1 MNFCQFSSMLLCTGI
16 IMGSTVETVRAER
29 EYLDRNT
36 PRAANLLQPL
46 ISEASNA
53 QPSIQASDLL
63 AQETTTVKITGVK
76 LNPSATSLEVILET
90 ATGVTFKPTT
100 RTEDKTW
107 IAEVDGAVL
116 ALPDG
121 TAFEAANPADGIDS
135 VRITQLDRQKIQI
148 RVVGA
153 ETIPNV
159 VIKSNQSPTATETPE
174 EGEEE
179 LVVTGDRTTP
189 GYRVPNAS
197 TATGTDTPILET
209 PFSVQ
214 VVPKE
219 VIRDQQAT
227 RIEEAL
233 GNVSSVYSLGTDSGR
248 DANFNIR
255 GFGSRFG
262 SRVPVLRDGFRQY
275 GDFQGIPELG
285 NLEQIEVLKGPS
297 SLLYGQIEPGGIIN
311 LVSKKPL
318 PKPFYELE
326 LQVGSREFVSPRI
339 DLSGPLTPK
348 GDVLYRLSALYK
360 HEDNFRGFDTATN
373 RVAIAPAI
381 TWKIS
386 DRTKV
391 DFLLE
396 YISNKGPADFGL
408 TAFGNG
414 VAPVPIDRV
423 INNPDDTITT
433 DSLSVGYNFE
443 HEFNDNWKIRNGFRY
458 LYYAY
463 DYSVVALPFI
473 VEDASVTRF
482 FANQEGKANSYS
494 VYTNVV
500 GKFAM
505 GSVKHTLT
513 AGIDLNRTNDRTIT
527 LFDENN
533 PSTIDIFNPDYN
545 VVPKPPQSALAP
557 FENTTI
563 NSDRLGI
570 YVQDQIK
577 LLDNLTLVAGVRYD
591 TITQTTINAT
601 DTDFVDG
608 GESTRTD
615 DAITPRVGILY
626 QPIEELA
633 LFANYSQSF
642 NPNTGTTVDGAA
654 LPPER
659 GRGFEVGLKTE
670 LFDKKVLATLT
681 YFNITKNNVAVVD
694 PIFPLFSTAI
704 GQEQSQGV
712 EFDVAGE
719 ILPGWKI
726 IGSYAYT
733 DAKISEDTNPDNIG
747 NRFVGVPKHSASL
760 WTTYEIQKGPLK
772 GLGFGA
778 GLKYVGD
785 RAGDVENTYFIG
797 DYLVGNAAIFY
808 TRGRYR
814 FAINFKNIANTYYI
828 ESSTGNEGGIEPGA
842 PFTIIGSVSVRF

>member
-1 MNFCQFSSMLLCTGI
+1 MAPTAKAAEDRSDIQKPVTL
-16 IMGSTVETVRAER
+16 ETSA
-29 EYLDRNT
+29 
-36 PRAANLLQPL
+36 P
-46 ISEASNA
+46 
-53 QPSIQASDLL
+53 QPSTRASDLL
-63 AQETTTVKITGVK
+63 SQRNSITKITGVK
-76 LNPSATSLEVILET
+76 LNPTPAGLEVVLET
-90 ATGVTFKPTT
+90 SSGTTFKPAV
-100 RTEDKTW
+100 RTEKNTW
-107 IAEVDGAVL
+107 IAEIDNAVL
-116 ALPDG
+116 ALPNG
-121 TAFEAANPADGIDS
+121 ENFTAANPTAEVS
-135 VRITQLDRQKIQI
+135 AVNITQVAAQKIQV
-148 RVVGA
+148 RVEGT
-153 ETIPNV
+153 ETTPNASV
-159 VIKSNQSPTATETPE
+159 KGSQSPAATTPPDSSDE
-174 EGEEE
+174 EEE
-179 LVVTGDRTTP
+179 LVVTGDSSAP
-189 GYRVPNAS
+189 GYRVPNTS
-197 TATGTDTPILET
+197 TATGTDTSILET

-214 VVPKE
+214 VVPKD

-233 GNVSSVYSLGTDSGR
+233 GNVSGVFSLGTDSGR

-275 GDFQGIPELG
+275 GDFRGIPELW

-318 PKPFYELE
+318 ERPFYELE
-326 LQVGSREFVSPRI
+326 LQVGNRDYVSPRI
-339 DLSGPLTPK
+339 DLSGPLTPE
-348 GDVLYRLSALYK
+348 GNVLYRLSALYK
-360 HEDNFRGFDTATN
+360 HEDNFRGFETATN
-373 RVAIAPAI
+373 RFAIAPAI

-396 YISNKGPADFGL
+396 YIANKGPADFGL

-414 VAPVPIDRV
+414 VAPVPRDRV

-433 DSLSVGYNFE
+433 DALSVGYNFE

-482 FANQEGKANSYS
+482 FANQEGKADSYS
-494 VYTNVV
+494 LYTNIV
-500 GKFAM
+500 GEFAT

-513 AGIDLNRTNDRTIT
+513 AGVDLNRTSDRTIT
-527 LFDENN
+527 LFDAEN

-545 VVPKPPQSALAP
+545 VIPKPPQSALP
-557 FENTTI
+557 LFENTI
-563 NSDRLGI
+563 VNSDRLGI
-570 YVQDQIK
+570 YLQDQIK
-577 LLDNLTLVAGVRYD
+577 LLKNLTLVAGVRYD
-591 TITQTTINAT
+591 TVTQTTTNVT
-601 DTDFVDG
+601 DTDFVDA
-608 GESTRTD
+608 GETTRTD

-642 NPNTGTTVDGAA
+642 NPNTGTTVDGTA

-659 GRGFEVGLKTE
+659 GRGFEVGIKTE
-670 LFDKKVLATLT
+670 LFDKKLLATLT

-694 PIFPLFSTAI
+694 PNFSLFSTAI

-733 DAKISEDTNPDNIG
+733 DAKISEDTNPENIG
-747 NRFVGVPKHSASL
+747 NRFVGVPTHSASL

-785 RAGDVENTYFIG
+785 RAGDTENTYTIG
-797 DYLVGNAAIFY
+797 DYLIGNAAIFY

-814 FAINFKNIANTYYI
+814 FALNFKNIANTYYI
-828 ESSTGNEGGIEPGA
+828 ESSTGSEGGIEPGA
-842 PFTIIGSVSVRF
+842 PFTVIGSFSVRF

>member
-1 MNFCQFSSMLLCTGI
+1 MKHIQVIKVLIFLGMLFAPVMRPGLANE
-16 IMGSTVETVRAER
+16 VEQTDV
-29 EYLDRNT
+29 
-36 PRAANLLQPL
+36 
-46 ISEASNA
+46 
-53 QPSIQASDLL
+53 L
-63 AQETTTVKITGVK
+63 AQDNKSVTVNITGVK
-76 LNPSATSLEVILET
+76 LNPTDDGLEVILEKQAGSIKT
-90 ATGVTFKPTT
+90 PLTKTEGNQWITEINNVTLSLPEGRSLQKINPAPG
-100 RTEDKTW
+100 
-107 IAEVDGAVL
+107 IAEVTVQQVED
-116 ALPDG
+116 
-121 TAFEAANPADGIDS
+121 
-135 VRITQLDRQKIQI
+135 QKV
-148 RVVGA
+148 RVVVTGESKVPVA
-153 ETIPNV
+153 V
-159 VIKSNQSPTATETPE
+159 VRFEEAMVKDRPEVITSQPPVSEPAE

-179 LVVTGDRTTP
+179 LVVTGDRTT
-189 GYRVPNAS
+189 GYRLPNAS

-214 VVPKE
+214 VIPKE
-219 VIRDQQAT
+219 VFRDQQAT
-227 RIEEAL
+227 RVEEAL
-233 GNVSSVYSLGTDSGR
+233 SNVSGVYSLGTDSGR

-262 SRVPVLRDGFRQY
+262 SRVPVLRDGYRQY

-318 PKPFYELE
+318 AEPFYEIE
-326 LQVGSREFVSPRI
+326 LQAGNRNFVSPRI
-339 DLSGPLTPK
+339 DLSGPLTQD
-348 GDVLYRLSALYK
+348 GDVLYRLSALYRR
-360 HEDNFRGFDTATN
+360 EDSFRGFDSATN
-373 RVAIAPAI
+373 RFAIAPSV

-386 DRTKV
+386 DRTKAE
-391 DFLLE
+391 FSLE
-396 YISNKGPADFGL
+396 YISNRGPADFGL

-433 DSLSVGYNFE
+433 DALSVGYNFE
-443 HEFNDNWKIRNGFRY
+443 HQFNDNWKIRNGFRY

-494 VYTNVV
+494 LYTNVV
-500 GKFAM
+500 GKFNT
-505 GSVKHTLT
+505 GSVKHTVT
-513 AGIDLNRTNDRTIT
+513 AGVDLNRTSDRTIT
-527 LFDENN
+527 LFDPDN

-545 VVPKPPQSALAP
+545 VVPKPPQSALPP
-557 FENTTI
+557 FEDTTI

-570 YVQDQIK
+570 YLQDQIK

-591 TITQTTINAT
+591 TITQTTFNAT

-615 DAITPRVGILY
+615 DAITPRMGILY
-626 QPIEELA
+626 QPIKELA

-642 NPNTGTTVDGAA
+642 NPSTGTTVGGGS

-659 GRGFEVGLKTE
+659 GHGFEVGLKTE
-670 LFDKKVLATLT
+670 LFDRKLLATLT

-694 PIFPLFSTAI
+694 PNFPLFSTSI
-704 GQEQSQGV
+704 GEEQSQGV
-712 EFDVAGE
+712 ELDVVGE
-719 ILPGWKI
+719 ILPGWKL

-733 DAKISEDTNPDNIG
+733 DAKVTGDTNPDNIG
-747 NRFVGVPKHSASL
+747 NRFVGVPLHSASL

-785 RAGDVENTYFIG
+785 RAGNTENTYTVG

-808 TRGRYR
+808 NRGRYR
-814 FAINFKNIANTYYI
+814 FALNFKNIANAYYI
-828 ESSTGNEGGIEPGA
+828 ESSTGAEGGIEPGA
-842 PFTIIGSVSVRF
+842 PFTIIGSFSVRF